1 MLARFPDIPL
11 QPKIFRSAARRNE
24 ISIEP
29 HFNARSSTPGHSGA
43 RTATQREAML
53 EYSKTWIEYLA
64 IAVEVAAALVI
75 GIAAVEALWKALPLF
90 LRSEAAQQAK
100 VEVRLGL
107 GRWLALGLEFALA
120 ADILRTAIA
129 PTWREIGQLA
139 AIATL
144 RTALNFFLEREIDRE
159 DRRVADGQRRLSAE
173 AAARRRLD
181 PSDPPYTRAGTTKGA
196 L

>member
-1 MLARFPDIPL
+1 
-11 QPKIFRSAARRNE
+11 
-24 ISIEP
+24 
-29 HFNARSSTPGHSGA
+29 
-43 RTATQREAML
+43 ML

-75 GIAAVEALWKALPLF
+75 GIATAEALWKSLPLF
-90 LRSEAAQQAK
+90 LRPETAQQAK
-100 VEVRLGL
+100 VDVRLGL

-159 DRRVADGQRRLSAE
+159 GRRVTEDQRRLSPD
-173 AAARRRLD
+173 AAALRPLN
-181 PSDPPYTRAGTTKGA
+181 PSGHPYTRAGTTKGA